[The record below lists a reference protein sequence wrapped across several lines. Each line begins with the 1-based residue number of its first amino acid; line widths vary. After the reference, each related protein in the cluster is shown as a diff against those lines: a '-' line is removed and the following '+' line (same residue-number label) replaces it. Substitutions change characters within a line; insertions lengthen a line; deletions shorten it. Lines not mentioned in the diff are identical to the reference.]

1 MFSTLK
7 IAIFAMIRLVKHNSY
22 IKSIDEM
29 FLKCLT
35 RAHTGDRLM
44 LYLLHGLMCDESTW
58 FDLCSAAEIVRNAQ
72 LFEGAAKMIV
82 VGVNSIV
89 NEGEVAPPMLSEEE
103 SEVYDK
109 TGEEIVEVL
118 KPYIDSHYPT
128 LTGKWDTAVAGF
140 SMGGREALLSA
151 FTYQDTFGY
160 IGAFSSASFNRNIVS
175 VGVQDPVL
183 DEFVVEPEYGGFRYI
198 LLNIGRLDFMT
209 AGVTQRYDEMM
220 TESGIEHEFYL
231 TDGGHDFSTWSDG
244 LHTFVLNIFGAES
257 DA

>member
-1 MFSTLK
+1 
-7 IAIFAMIRLVKHNSY
+7 MIRLVKHNSC
-22 IKSIDEM
+22 IKFIDEM
-29 FLKCLT
+29 FLKYLT
-35 RAHTGDRLM
+35 RAHTGDRLK
-44 LYLLHGLMCDESTW
+44 
-58 FDLCSAAEIVRNAQ
+58 AEVKIMKRLA
-72 LFEGAAKMIV
+72 LPI
-82 VGVNSIV
+82 I
-89 NEGEVAPPMLSEEE
+89 L
-103 SEVYDK
+103 
-109 TGEEIVEVL
+109 IL
-118 KPYIDSHYPT
+118 
-128 LTGKWDTAVAGF
+128 
-140 SMGGREALLSA
+140 ALLSA

-175 VGVQDPVL
+175 VGVQNPVL

-244 LHTFVLNIFGAES
+244 LHTFALNIFGAEF

>member
-1 MFSTLK
+1 MLK

-22 IKSIDEM
+22 IKFIDEM

-35 RAHTGDRLM
+35 RAHTGDRLK
-44 LYLLHGLMCDESTW
+44 
-58 FDLCSAAEIVRNAQ
+58 AEVKIMKRLA
-72 LFEGAAKMIV
+72 LPIILILA
-82 VGVNSIV
+82 
-89 NEGEVAPPMLSEEE
+89 L
-103 SEVYDK
+103 
-109 TGEEIVEVL
+109 VL
-118 KPYIDSHYPT
+118 VT
-128 LTGKWDTAVAGF
+128 
-140 SMGGREALLSA
+140 A

-244 LHTFVLNIFGAES
+244 LHTFVPNIFGAES